1 MPLHARFTNLSCLL
15 CFILSLTFKSEKMYF
30 ESALYFIG
38 LGIKFIENAYFII
51 GCY

>member
-1 MPLHARFTNLSCLL
+1 
-15 CFILSLTFKSEKMYF
+15 MYF

-51 GCY
+51 GCYWDHIPLKIPYTLRNFLS